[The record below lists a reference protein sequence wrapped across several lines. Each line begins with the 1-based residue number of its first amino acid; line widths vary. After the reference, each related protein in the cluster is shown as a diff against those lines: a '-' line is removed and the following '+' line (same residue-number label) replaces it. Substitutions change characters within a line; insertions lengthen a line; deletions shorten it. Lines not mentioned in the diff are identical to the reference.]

1 MAKSKEEPK
10 KETTEI
16 TDLEATENGQD
27 ENVEEKK
34 VFKAKAKQYI
44 KYGGKHIK
52 VDEDFEVKECDLE
65 ELRKYAEIEE
75 DE

>member
-1 MAKSKEEPK
+1 MTKVK
-10 KETTEI
+10 TENV
-16 TDLEATENGQD
+16 EATESIQD

-75 DE
+75 GE

>member
-1 MAKSKEEPK
+1 MTKVK
-10 KETTEI
+10 
-16 TDLEATENGQD
+16 TENVQD

-34 VFKAKAKQYI
+34 VFKAKAKQCI

-52 VDEDFEVKECDLE
+52 VNEDFEVKECDLE

-75 DE
+75 GE